1 MIVFPNCKINIGLFV
16 TEKRG
21 DGFHNLESIFF
32 PIHWTDAL
40 EVNFNDSNDITL
52 KVSGAAVTDDIEKN
66 IIVKAY
72 RLMQQHYAIGG
83 VDVDLWKKLPMG
95 AGLGGG
101 SADAAFMLKALNNL
115 FELNLSA
122 SRLMELA
129 AVLGSDCPFFIENTV
144 AFVSGRGELIEKYS
158 LDLQGLHILLIHPGI
173 HVSTAEAF
181 AQLTPKHA
189 PTDLRLLHQMPIEQ
203 WKDNVFN
210 DFESSIFPQYPEI
223 KTLKEALY
231 KEGAIYAA
239 MSGSGSAV
247 YGLFKSEPNEHSVLN
262 VLTNPTSALWYKG
275 IIPPSK
281 K

>member
-32 PIHWTDAL
+32 PINWTDAL

-52 KVSGAAVTDDIEKN
+52 KVSGATVTDDIEKN

-83 VDVDLWKKLPMG
+83 VDVHLWKKLPMG

-101 SADAAFMLKALNNL
+101 SADAAFMLKTLNNL

-129 AVLGSDCPFFIENTV
+129 AVLGSDCPFFIENKV
-144 AFVSGRGELIEKYS
+144 SFVSGRGELIEKYS
-158 LDLQGLHILLIHPGI
+158 LDLEGLYILIIHPGI
-173 HVSTAEAF
+173 HVSTTEAF
-181 AQLTPKHA
+181 AQLTPKYA
-189 PTDLRLLHQMPIEQ
+189 PSNLRQLHQLPLEQ
-203 WKDNVFN
+203 WKDQVYN
-210 DFESSIFPQYPEI
+210 DFEASIFPQYPEI
-223 KTLKEALY
+223 KTLKEAFY
-231 KEGAIYAA
+231 KEGATYAA

-262 VLTNPTSALWYKG
+262 ALTNPTSALWYKG
-275 IIPPSK
+275 IIPPSEK
-281 K
+281 